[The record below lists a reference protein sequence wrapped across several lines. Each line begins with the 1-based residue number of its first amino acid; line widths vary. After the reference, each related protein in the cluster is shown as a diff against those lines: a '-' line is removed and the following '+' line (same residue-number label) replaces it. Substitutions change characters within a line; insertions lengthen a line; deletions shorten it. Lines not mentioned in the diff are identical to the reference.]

1 MKYLALVLIM
11 ALVRLPTLDSR
22 GNGDTGVA
30 PIEAYVDTS
39 TGQILNRVR
48 QGDSENGFTYAY
60 QPTGQT
66 WEFANRAGSNGQ
78 MIYGSQGYTAPTFQ
92 DQGDGSFNSMGAGGD
107 TATGMHQIGDDPK
120 LAQWLTA
127 HGAAPQYDPNYGYV
141 VSAKDWSTL
150 GPEYRKSIY
159 TGGDPMSDFLGAYGP
174 LLVAGFGA
182 GTVMGAGGGLG
193 GIDSGWTNGFDLPM
207 GDAGGLTSTLTQGPG
222 ITPQVAGTF
231 DTAPQSLFDNIANS
245 PWNEAEG
252 AVNPATGNLV
262 PSGGYQMPYQPPIP
276 TNSGAMPTQINPA
289 TGLNLNLN
297 NIPTGNPFDPTGQN
311 STGPSG
317 QNPQYPTANSTGTG
331 PMPNPGQTSAIQRIL
346 SGQGTLQDWLQVGG
360 SLGGSVL
367 GALGNDA
374 QRSAMNSTADKYL
387 QLGAPYRWLLEQS
400 YMPGFTM
407 NNEPGYKDAI
417 DASTNSFL
425 RAASAGRA
433 PGVSGGNP
441 MDNPGAWAETQKYVT
456 ANTALPQLNTYRS
469 QLGSFGQLG
478 TNTAGTANLNAAAGA
493 GGAYNAAGY
502 GLGQITNPTSSLD
515 DLLRR
520 FQQMTTN
527 GSSGEYRPSGVTTF

>member
-66 WEFANRAGSNGQ
+66 WEFANKAGSNGQ

-92 DQGDGSFNSMGAGGD
+92 DQGDGSWNSMGSGGD
-107 TATGMHQIGDDPK
+107 TANGMHQIGDDPQ
-120 LAQWLTA
+120 LMQWLTS

-207 GDAGGLTSTLTQGPG
+207 GDTGGLTSAFTQGPG
-222 ITPQVAGTF
+222 VTPQVAGTF
-231 DTAPQSLFDNIANS
+231 DSAPQSMFDRIANS

-262 PSGGYQMPYQPPIP
+262 PSGGYPMPYQPPISLNVG
-276 TNSGAMPTQINPA
+276 TNAGSSGLPSM
-289 TGLNLNLN
+289 
-297 NIPTGNPFDPTGQN
+297 PTGNVFDPSGQN

-317 QNPQYPTANSTGTG
+317 QNPQYPTNNSTGTG

-346 SGQGTLQDWLQVGG
+346 SGQGTMQDWLQVGG
-360 SLGGSVL
+360 SLGSTVL
-367 GALGNDA
+367 GALGSDA
-374 QRSAMNSTADKYL
+374 QRSALNTTADKYL
-387 QLGAPYRWLLEQS
+387 EMGAPYRGLLAQS
-400 YMPGFTM
+400 YQPGFTM
-407 NNEPGYKDAI
+407 MNEPGYKDAI

-441 MDNPGAWAETQKYVT
+441 IDNPGAWAETQKYVT

-478 TNTAGTANLNAAAGA
+478 TNIAGTANLNAAAGA
-493 GGAYNAAGY
+493 GNAYNAAGY

-515 DLLRR
+515 DLLKR
-520 FQQMTTN
+520 FQQMSLP
-527 GSSGEYRPSGVTTF
+527 SSTATVNSGLTF

>member
-1 MKYLALVLIM
+1 M
-11 ALVRLPTLDSR
+11 ALIRLPTLDSR

-66 WEFANRAGSNGQ
+66 WEFANKAGSNGQ

-92 DQGDGSFNSMGAGGD
+92 DQGDGSWNSMGSGGD
-107 TATGMHQIGDDPK
+107 TANGMHQIGDDPQ
-120 LAQWLTA
+120 LMQWLTS

-207 GDAGGLTSTLTQGPG
+207 GDTGGLTSAFTQGPG
-222 ITPQVAGTF
+222 VTPQVAGTF
-231 DTAPQSLFDNIANS
+231 DSAPQSMFDRIANS

-262 PSGGYQMPYQPPIP
+262 PSGGYPMPYQPPISLNVGNNAAAP
-276 TNSGAMPTQINPA
+276 AA
-289 TGLNLNLN
+289 TGSSMSQMLQKLGIIPQLADLLAGSSGTSGGLLGAGMSALPSYLAYNYANNLPQPNIGAYTDLYNKAGDTSGLLGTYDLN
-297 NIPTGNPFDPTGQN
+297 
-311 STGPSG
+311 
-317 QNPQYPTANSTGTG
+317 TGTG
-331 PMPNPGQTSAIQRIL
+331 RSQLQNSLSSRGVLGSSFGDQALTNYNTQRDL
-346 SGQGTLQDWLQVGG
+346 GRG
-360 SLGGSVL
+360 SLGYQGIGTQLNALNGGNTTLLAQNKIKTDLL
-367 GALGNDA
+367 GRALGGAGNA
-374 QRSAMNSTADKYL
+374 LST
-387 QLGAPYRWLLEQS
+387 
-400 YMPGFTM
+400 
-407 NNEPGYKDAI
+407 
-417 DASTNSFL
+417 STTPT
-425 RAASAGRA
+425 G
-433 PGVSGGNP
+433 
-441 MDNPGAWAETQKYVT
+441 
-456 ANTALPQLNTYRS
+456 
-469 QLGSFGQLG
+469 G
-478 TNTAGTANLNAAAGA
+478 TNLNDWLTGFKNIFA
-493 GGAYNAAGY
+493 
-502 GLGQITNPTSSLD
+502 S
-515 DLLRR
+515 
-520 FQQMTTN
+520 
-527 GSSGEYRPSGVTTF
+527 